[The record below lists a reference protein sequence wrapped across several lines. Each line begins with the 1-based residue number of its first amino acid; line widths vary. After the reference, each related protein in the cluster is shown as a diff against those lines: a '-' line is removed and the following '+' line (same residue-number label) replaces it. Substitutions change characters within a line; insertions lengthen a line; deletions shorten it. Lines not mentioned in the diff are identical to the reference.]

1 MVKISADIGIGINY
15 SYDLTKE
22 EVEKIKPLKTKLE
35 PYWKEAINGELVRI
49 TDKKRIAEFKKKKEL
64 PFGYDVKLV
73 DDLSGI
79 DKGVKQFFLDFL
91 VANTFL
97 GDKPTSE
104 AQKSE
109 ERYYDY
115 MNIDEG
121 DLEKEYP
128 NNADK
133 MLKELESC
141 IKIVKTKIKSSDML
155 GAIVLLKENNLS
167 GNILTGE
174 LTKRLKDLTV
184 GDLTTDKIKE
194 VVEEDYT
201 KIEPR
206 KRIAEKRVKD
216 LQLNDKKFAE
226 LPDEEKKKIIEDI
239 QRMDNKILVAADQS
253 NPIFNPKILE
263 KYISIKTNEKGL
275 SIIIDT
281 KEYMKELFID
291 ANLGDIDSSNPD
303 DFLFTRKEKNK
314 QEDLDAE
321 ESIKLF
327 KKFIKENG
335 EVLEW
340 VNNLVDN
347 FVFVSAE
354 REKEEGESS
363 NEYEKYKKERET
375 QLEARG
381 ESDNN
386 SKKELGN
393 LDFPKE
399 MMDDIIGLMQ
409 NSNRYIQDKKLDPDD
424 LASILEKTVEI
435 YNEKEGGESEFSRI
449 TEEDLSKQ
457 LLKSVLKTITIIK
470 NEKETRVG
478 RLLLGDQT
486 VPKGS
491 ILLVERMFKIEE
503 PIKILEDSVNKLTEK
518 DKQEEIMEITRNV
531 FGTDELGQI
540 IYPSIQRKVVDRIV
554 LNNLVAK
561 EDERLIGFVQ
571 DFVLE
576 TEKGE
581 KKDVGGYNLYSL
593 FSETGKKAMLD
604 TETVSEKIQEEIQNF
619 KNEDKVKKRII
630 ELIKEDAKPIKGL
643 ADIKSDILLRI
654 TPVKN
659 QLEVGKFVLN
669 YKYNIDLKIL
679 ESEKLKEFLVD
690 SITSKV
696 TLPDSSKRQDYKAD
710 EDKAKT
716 SSKKIKNVLDGT
728 KLLVEVLNEVFKEN
742 DFYEYT
748 QNEATPLKE
757 EITSENID
765 DFVLQFLSGSTDKQQ
780 NKIKSFL
787 SMFNSHL
794 RTLDNE
800 IDKLESENDINITDL
815 IKRGELN
822 NPNLIKTIESYIEV
836 IKELGLPE
844 SYYREKT
851 VTSEPILQLEV
862 DRITGKKTGKPAR
875 YKDSSRTA
883 EELRGKEIY
892 IGGGEFTIPP
902 QDYEAYYEYY
912 KVRNEPFI
920 KWLEGLEEDET
931 KEIFE
936 KKVKRNFTLDSEF
949 ILDIITKIADMG
961 SEYFKDDSIQ
971 EKLERYYDPEEAVY
985 NPDFMG
991 KILSLINE
999 EYQDKGI
1006 ELDPD
1011 DIDDAERDPVTGKK
1025 PTDLFDDNQ
1034 QMDMEDAQDR
1044 FGEGERGR
1052 KLSPSNVVT
1061 NKVKQKY
1068 KGQGL
1073 SDKEIWL
1080 EEMKLK
1086 YPAMDSDPELRQRM
1100 IDAFPEKEI
1109 DESNLALKM
1118 LIKSEDIESG
1128 YEDDLFYWMF
1138 FWMRDSSR
1146 QDVIQ
1151 AFKDYSNLK
1160 FNFDG
1165 DTFFELINDYEDI
1178 SGEIFTDDNI
1188 NNMLATYQAN
1198 FIEEIYNKELDKDLL
1213 EALEDLGFISILQ
1226 EKGIPDF
1233 DSLFEIDFNPY
1244 GGTVD
1249 RKWRDSVQRPPDKL
1263 KIEGKPKKI
1272 KYRDSKGKL
1281 TEKVVPTA
1289 KYVPTRMNIRDRREA
1304 TELLLDAKNKWQKF
1318 ERRVG

>member
-35 PYWKEAINGELVRI
+35 PYWKEIINRELVRI
-49 TDKKRIAEFKKKKEL
+49 TDKKRIAELKKNEKA
-64 PFGYDVKLV
+64 PTGYDVKLV

-91 VANTFL
+91 IANTFV

-104 AQKSE
+104 AEKSE

-115 MNIDEG
+115 MNIDESN
-121 DLEKEYP
+121 LEEEYP

-141 IKIVKTKIKSSDML
+141 IKIVKTKIKSSDLL

-167 GNILTGE
+167 GNILTEE
-174 LTKRLKDLTV
+174 LSKRLKGLTV
-184 GDLTTDKIKE
+184 GDLTTDKVKE
-194 VVEEDYT
+194 VVDEDYT

-206 KRIAEKRVKD
+206 KRIAEKRVED
-216 LQLNDKKFAE
+216 LQLNDKEFAE
-226 LPDEEKKKIIEDI
+226 LPDKKKKKIIEDI
-239 QRMDNKILVAADQS
+239 QRIDNKILVAADQS

-263 KYISIKTNEKGL
+263 KYISTKTNEKGL

-291 ANLGDIDSSNPD
+291 ANLGDMDSD
-303 DFLFTRKEKNK
+303 DFLFTKKEKNK

-321 ESIKLF
+321 ESIELF
-327 KKFIKENG
+327 KKFSKENR

-340 VNNLVDN
+340 VNNLVDK
-347 FVFVSAE
+347 FVFVTAE

-363 NEYEKYKKERET
+363 SEYEKYKKERET
-375 QLEARG
+375 QLEARR

-386 SKKELGN
+386 SKKGLGD

-409 NSNRYIQDKKLDPDD
+409 NSNRYIKDKKLDPDD
-424 LASILEKTVEI
+424 LVSILEKTVEI

-449 TEEDLSKQ
+449 TEEEFGVEEDNTDDVYVPPENEEDEDLSKQ

-503 PIKILEDSVNKLTEK
+503 PIKILEDSVSKLTEK
-518 DKQEEIMEITRNV
+518 DKQEEIVEITRNV

-540 IYPSIQRKVVDRIV
+540 IYPIIEKEIVDRIV

-679 ESEKLKEFLVD
+679 ESEKLQEFLVD

-822 NPNLIKTIESYIEV
+822 NPNLIKTIESYIEA

-851 VTSEPILQLEV
+851 VTSEPILQLEK
-862 DRITGKKTGKPAR
+862 DPITGKRTGKPAR
-875 YKDSSRTA
+875 YKDSPRTV

-902 QDYEAYYEYY
+902 KDYEAYYEYY

-920 KWLEGLEEDET
+920 KWLEGLEKDEI

-936 KKVKRNFTLDSEF
+936 EKLKINFPITSVFVLE
-949 ILDIITKIADMG
+949 IITKIADIG
-961 SEYFKDDSIQ
+961 SEYFFKDDNIQ
-971 EKLERYYDPEEAVY
+971 EKLERYYDPDDNVY
-985 NPDFMG
+985 DPDFMG

-999 EYQDKGI
+999 KYQDKGI

-1044 FGEGERGR
+1044 YDRDAKRFEMTQRP
-1052 KLSPSNVVT
+1052 KPSKNIA
-1061 NKVKQKY
+1061 
-1068 KGQGL
+1068 
-1073 SDKEIWL
+1073 SDKEA
-1080 EEMKLK
+1080 EH
-1086 YPAMDSDPELRQRM
+1086 YA
-1100 IDAFPEKEI
+1100 EI
-1109 DESNLALKM
+1109 ARRKKDGTYYDKFGKM

-1151 AFKDYSNLK
+1151 AFQDYSNLK

-1165 DTFFELINDYEDI
+1165 DTLFELIDDYQDI

-1198 FIEEIYNKELDKDLL
+1198 FIKKIYNKELDKDLL
-1213 EALEDLGFISILQ
+1213 ETLEDLGFISILQ

-1233 DSLFEIDFNPY
+1233 DVLFEIDFNPY

-1249 RKWRDSVQRPPDKL
+1249 RKWRGSVRRPPEKTTP
-1263 KIEGKPKKI
+1263 KEINTKTGKEKSTGKP
-1272 KYRDSKGKL
+1272 
-1281 TEKVVPTA
+1281 VPI
-1289 KYVPTRMNIRDRREA
+1289 RMNIRDRREA

-1318 ERRVG
+1318 ERRV

>member
-1 MVKISADIGIGINY
+1 MVKISADIGIEINY

-35 PYWKEAINGELVRI
+35 PYWKETIEGKLVRI
-49 TDKKRIAEFKKKKEL
+49 TDEKRIAELKKNNS
-64 PFGYDVKLV
+64 PPTGYDVKLV

-91 VANTFL
+91 IANTFL

-104 AQKSE
+104 AERSE

-115 MNIDEG
+115 MNIDES
-121 DLEKEYP
+121 DLEEEYP

-141 IKIVKTKIKSSDML
+141 IKIVKTKIKSSDLL

-167 GNILTGE
+167 RDILTEE
-174 LTKRLKDLTV
+174 LSKRLKGLTV
-184 GDLTTDKIKE
+184 GDLTTDKVKE
-194 VVEEDYT
+194 VVDEDYT
-201 KIEPR
+201 KIESR
-206 KRIAEKRVKD
+206 KRIAEKRVED

-226 LPDEEKKKIIEDI
+226 LPDKEKKKIIEDI

-263 KYISIKTNEKGL
+263 KYISTKTNEKGL

-281 KEYMKELFID
+281 KGYMKELFID
-291 ANLGDIDSSNPD
+291 ANLGDMDSD
-303 DFLFTRKEKNK
+303 DFLFTKKAKNK
-314 QEDLDAE
+314 KEDLDVK
-321 ESIKLF
+321 ESIELF
-327 KKFIKENG
+327 KKFSKENG

-340 VNNLVDN
+340 VNSLVDK

-363 NEYEKYKKERET
+363 SKYEKYKKERET
-375 QLEARG
+375 QLEARR
-381 ESDNN
+381 ESNNN
-386 SKKELGN
+386 SKKELEN

-409 NSNRYIQDKKLDPDD
+409 NSNRYIKDKKLNPDD
-424 LASILEKTVEI
+424 LATILEKTVEI

-449 TEEDLSKQ
+449 TEEEFGVEEDNTDDVYVPPENEEDEDLSKQ

-470 NEKETRVG
+470 NESEIKTG
-478 RLLLGDQT
+478 SIIQGNKT

-491 ILLVERMFKIEE
+491 ILLVERNFLIEE
-503 PIKILEDSVNKLTEK
+503 PEKILENSVSKLTEK
-518 DKQEEIMEITRNV
+518 DKQEEILDITRNV

-540 IYPSIQRKVVDRIV
+540 IYPTITKEVVDKIV

-561 EDERLIGFVQ
+561 EDERLISFIR
-571 DFVLE
+571 DFVVTEQE
-576 TEKGE
+576 TG
-581 KKDVGGYNLYSL
+581 KKKKLGGYNLYSL
-593 FSETGKKAMLD
+593 FSETGKKVMLD
-604 TETVSEKIQEEIQNF
+604 TETVAEMIQKEIENF

-679 ESEKLKEFLVD
+679 ESEKLQEFLVD
-690 SITSKV
+690 SIASKIR
-696 TLPDSSKRQDYKAD
+696 LPDSSKRQNYKAN
-710 EDKAKT
+710 EDKART

-728 KLLVEVLNEVFKEN
+728 KLLVDELTVVFKEN
-742 DFYEYT
+742 EFYEYT
-748 QNEATPLKE
+748 QNEATPLRE
-757 EITSENID
+757 EITSEDVD
-765 DFVLQFLSGSTDKQQ
+765 DFVLQFLSGSTNKQQ
-780 NKIKSFL
+780 DKIKSFL
-787 SMFNSHL
+787 SEFNSHL

-800 IDKLESENDINITDL
+800 IDKLESENDINISDL

-844 SYYREKT
+844 KLYGEKT
-851 VTSEPILQLEV
+851 VSLGRDVLQLER
-862 DRITGKKTGKPAR
+862 DPITGKRTGKPAR
-875 YKDSSRTA
+875 YKDSPRTV

-892 IGGGEFTIPP
+892 YAPNDFTIPP
-902 QDYEAYYEYY
+902 MDYEAYYEYY

-920 KWLEGLEEDET
+920 KWLESLEEDEI

-936 KKVKRNFTLDSEF
+936 EKLKIDFPLTSVFVLE
-949 ILDIITKIADMG
+949 IITKIADMG
-961 SEYFKDDSIQ
+961 SEYFKDDNIQ
-971 EKLERYYDPEEAVY
+971 EKLERYYDPDDDVY

-991 KILSLINE
+991 KILSLVKE

-1011 DIDDAERDPVTGKK
+1011 DIDDAEKDPVTGKK

-1034 QMDMEDAQDR
+1034 QMDMETAQDR
-1044 FGEGERGR
+1044 YSGKGDEFTVRDR
-1052 KLSPSNVVT
+1052 KFVMEQQPEFSNTV
-1061 NKVKQKY
+1061 
-1068 KGQGL
+1068 
-1073 SDKEIWL
+1073 SDKEA
-1080 EEMKLK
+1080 ERYAEMVRRK
-1086 YPAMDSDPELRQRM
+1086 
-1100 IDAFPEKEI
+1100 KEGTYY
-1109 DESNLALKM
+1109 DKFGKM

-1138 FWMRDSSR
+1138 FWMRNSSR
-1146 QDVIQ
+1146 QEVMQ
-1151 AFKDYSNLK
+1151 AFQDYSNLK

-1165 DTFFELINDYEDI
+1165 DTFFELIGGYEDV
-1178 SGEIFTDDNI
+1178 SESIFSDN
-1188 NNMLATYQAN
+1188 NVNRMLASYQRN
-1198 FIEEIYNKELDKDLL
+1198 FIEEIYNKELDKGML
-1213 EALEDLGFISILQ
+1213 ETLEDLGFISILQ

-1233 DSLFEIDFNPY
+1233 DALFEIDFNPY

-1249 RKWRDSVQRPPDKL
+1249 SKWRGIVQRTPEKT
-1263 KIEGKPKKI
+1263 PKEINTK
-1272 KYRDSKGKL
+1272 
-1281 TEKVVPTA
+1281 TEKDKSTA
-1289 KYVPTRMNIRDRREA
+1289 KPVKTRMNIRDRREA

-1318 ERRVG
+1318 ERRV

>member
-1 MVKISADIGIGINY
+1 MVKISADIGITINY

-35 PYWKEAINGELVRI
+35 PYWKEKIKGKLVRI
-49 TDKKRIAEFKKKKEL
+49 TDKKKIAELKKNEK
-64 PFGYDVKLV
+64 PPIGYDVKLV

-91 VANTFL
+91 ITNTFL
-97 GDKPTSE
+97 GDRPTSE
-104 AQKSE
+104 AKNSE
-109 ERYYDY
+109 ERYYEY
-115 MNIDEG
+115 MNIDE
-121 DLEKEYP
+121 DNLEIEYP

-141 IKIVKTKIKSSDML
+141 IKIVKTKIKSSDLL

-167 GNILTGE
+167 GDILTEE
-174 LTKRLKDLTV
+174 LSKRLKGLTV
-184 GDLTTDKIKE
+184 GDLTTDKVKE
-194 VVEEDYT
+194 VVDEDYT

-206 KRIAEKRVKD
+206 KRIAQKRVD
-216 LQLNDKKFAE
+216 VQLNDKKFAE

-263 KYISIKTNEKGL
+263 KYISTKTNEKGL

-291 ANLGDIDSSNPD
+291 ANLGDMDSD
-303 DFLFTRKEKNK
+303 DFLFTKKAKNK
-314 QEDLDAE
+314 QEDLDVK

-327 KKFIKENG
+327 KDFSKKNN
-335 EVLEW
+335 EVFEW
-340 VNNLVDN
+340 ANNLVDK

-363 NEYEKYKKERET
+363 SKYKKYKNEREK
-375 QLEARG
+375 QLEARE
-381 ESDNN
+381 ESKNN
-386 SKKELGN
+386 STKTLEE

-399 MMDDIIGLMQ
+399 MIDDIIGLMN
-409 NSNRYIQDKKLDPDD
+409 NSNGYIKNENLDPDD
-424 LASILEKTVEI
+424 LASILEKIVGI

-449 TEEDLSKQ
+449 TEEEFGVEEDNTDDVYVPPKNEEDNEEDEDLSKQ

-478 RLLLGDQT
+478 RILQGDKT

-491 ILLVERMFKIEE
+491 ILLVERNFKVEK
-503 PIKILEDSVNKLTEK
+503 PIKILENSVSKLTEK
-518 DKQEEIMEITRNV
+518 DKQEEILDITRNV

-540 IYPSIQRKVVDRIV
+540 IYPMIPVKVVDRIV

-561 EDERLIGFVQ
+561 EDERLIGFVE
-571 DFVLE
+571 DFVSE
-576 TEKGE
+576 TKE
-581 KKDVGGYNLYSL
+581 KKEIGGYNLYSL

-604 TETVSEKIQEEIQNF
+604 TNGVIKEIQKEIENF

-659 QLEVGKFVLN
+659 QLEVGKFILN

-679 ESEKLKEFLVD
+679 ESEELEEFLVN
-690 SITSKV
+690 SIVSKI
-696 TLPDSSKRQDYKAD
+696 TLPDSSKRQNYKAN
-710 EDKAKT
+710 EDKART
-716 SSKKIKNVLDGT
+716 SSKRIKDVLDGT
-728 KLLVEVLNEVFKEN
+728 KLLVDVLTEVFKEN
-742 DFYEYT
+742 TFYEYT
-748 QNEATPLKE
+748 QNEATPLRE
-757 EITSENID
+757 EITSEDVD
-765 DFVLQFLSGSTDKQQ
+765 DFVLQFLSGSTNKQKD
-780 NKIKSFL
+780 KIKSFL
-787 SMFNSHL
+787 SEFNSNL

-800 IDKLESENDINITDL
+800 IDKLESENNINISDL

-851 VTSEPILQLEV
+851 VN
-862 DRITGKKTGKPAR
+862 
-875 YKDSSRTA
+875 
-883 EELRGKEIY
+883 
-892 IGGGEFTIPP
+892 IGGGEFTISPEE
-902 QDYEAYYEYY
+902 YEAYYEYY

-920 KWLEGLEEDET
+920 KWLEGLEEDEI

-936 KKVKRNFTLDSEF
+936 KKVKKNFTLVSLF
-949 ILDIITKIADMG
+949 VLDIITKIADMG
-961 SEYFKDDSIQ
+961 SEYFKDDNIQ
-971 EKLERYYDPEEAVY
+971 EKLERYYDPDDDVY

-991 KILSLINE
+991 KILSLIDE
-999 EYQDKGI
+999 EYQDRGI
-1006 ELDPD
+1006 ELDLD
-1011 DIDDAERDPVTGKK
+1011 DIDDAERDPVTGEK

-1034 QMDMEDAQDR
+1034 QMDMETAQDR
-1044 FGEGERGR
+1044 YDRGAKR
-1052 KLSPSNVVT
+1052 FEMTQPPKPSENIA
-1061 NKVKQKY
+1061 
-1068 KGQGL
+1068 
-1073 SDKEIWL
+1073 SDKDTKRYA
-1080 EEMKLK
+1080 EMVRRKNK
-1086 YPAMDSDPELRQRM
+1086 KRDGTYYEQ
-1100 IDAFPEKEI
+1100 FG
-1109 DESNLALKM
+1109 KM
-1118 LIKSEDIESG
+1118 LVKSEDIESG
-1128 YEDDLFYWMF
+1128 YEDDLFYWLF

-1146 QDVIQ
+1146 QEIMQ
-1151 AFKDYSNLK
+1151 AFQDYSNLK

-1165 DTFFELINDYEDI
+1165 DIFFELIDDYQDI
-1178 SGEIFTDDNI
+1178 SGEIFTDENI

-1198 FIEEIYNKELDKDLL
+1198 FIEKIYNKELDKDLL
-1213 EALEDLGFISILQ
+1213 ETLEDLGFISILQ

-1233 DSLFEIDFNPY
+1233 DVLFGIDFNPY

-1249 RKWRDSVQRPPDKL
+1249 RKWRSSVQRTPDKL

-1272 KYRDSKGKL
+1272 KYKNRKGKL
-1281 TEKVVPTA
+1281 TEKVVPNV
-1289 KYVPTRMNIRDRREA
+1289 KYVPTRTNIRDRREA

-1318 ERRVG
+1318 ERRV